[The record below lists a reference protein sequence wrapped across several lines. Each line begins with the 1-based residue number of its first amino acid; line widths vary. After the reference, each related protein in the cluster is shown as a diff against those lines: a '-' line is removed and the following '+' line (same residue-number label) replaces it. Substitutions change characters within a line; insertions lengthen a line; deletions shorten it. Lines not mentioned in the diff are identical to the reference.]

1 MALIG
6 LSSTIISI
14 LTIFQCHPVS
24 YFWDKNIKG
33 GVCLNLNSLAYA
45 NTAMSMIQDVIIV
58 VLPIPVVSK
67 MNMDRRKKLG
77 VSFMFGLG
85 GL

>member
-1 MALIG
+1 
-6 LSSTIISI
+6 
-14 LTIFQCHPVS
+14 VS

-58 VLPIPVVSK
+58 VLPIPVVSN